1 MIGFSLNI
9 TILIYFIGIL
19 MYLFNGNRN
28 LIYILISLETLLLA
42 IGLFFLQISFL
53 LDDLLGSLMTLYLL
67 PLAGAES
74 ALGLSLLISYYP
86 LKGTLKNQ

>member
-1 MIGFSLNI
+1 MIGISLNI
-9 TILIYFIGIL
+9 TILIYLIGII

-28 LIYILISLETLLLA
+28 IIYILISLEVLLLA

-53 LDDLLGSLMTLYLL
+53 LDDLLGSLMTLYIL

-74 ALGLSLLISYYP
+74 ALGLGLLISYYP
-86 LKGTLKNQ
+86 LRGTLKSQ